1 MEYTVFLQ
9 PHTTGGCFVAS
20 VPAIPDCQSLDTTED
35 EAIRNL
41 RMNIQDFL
49 RKTKIIRV
57 RVDENGSLSKDPRD
71 DVIGMFDDDETFG
84 DFQNEIRKYRHS
96 NF

>member
-9 PHTTGGCFVAS
+9 PHTTGVFVAS
-20 VPAIPDCQSLDTTED
+20 VPAIPDCQILVATED
-35 EAIRNL
+35 EAILNIL
-41 RMNIQDFL
+41 MNIQDFL

-57 RVDENGSLSKDPRD
+57 SVDENGSLSKDPWD
-71 DVIGMFDDDETFG
+71 DVIGMFNDDETF
-84 DFQNEIRKYRHS
+84 DEFQNEIAKYRLS

>member
-9 PHTTGGCFVAS
+9 PHTTGGFVAS
-20 VPAIPDCQSLDTTED
+20 VPAIPDCQSLGATED

-57 RVDENGSLSKDPRD
+57 SVDENGSLSKDPWD
-71 DVIGMFDDDETFG
+71 DIIGMFNDDETFD
-84 DFQNEIRKYRHS
+84 DFQNEVAKYRLS